1 MHEVSIAANILEIVS
16 DELKK
21 HHGKNVEKL
30 RLQIGSLSGVVVD
43 SLQFALE
50 VSKTTSVLRNA
61 EVIIE
66 ELAARARCS
75 SCGLEFEAEDYF
87 VACPE
92 CQGIDIE
99 FLSGKELLIKS
110 IVMS

>member
-1 MHEVSIAANILEIVS
+1 MHEVSIAANILEIVG

-21 HHGKNVEKL
+21 HQGRNVEKL
-30 RLQIGSLSGVVVD
+30 HLQIGSLSGVVVD
-43 SLQFALE
+43 SLQFALD
-50 VSKTTSVLRNA
+50 VSKKTSVLRNT
-61 EVIIE
+61 ELVIE
-66 ELAARARCS
+66 EVNAKAKCG
-75 SCGLEFEAEDYF
+75 SCGLEFEADDYF

-110 IVMS
+110 IVIS